1 MYDAFSILKDQN
13 MKKILFTLGAVAYAT
28 SLFGADAY
36 MIETVISKNK
46 KVIAS
51 PSFIAPFKQA
61 GAVEA
66 KNNGNKYELLME
78 VDEEKNGIVTLYTN
92 LTLNGKFH
100 KQKAKIPLKEKVN
113 INMDDIQLNVRV
125 IPYK

>member
-1 MYDAFSILKDQN
+1 
-13 MKKILFTLGAVAYAT
+13 MKKLLLSLAAVAYAT

-46 KVIAS
+46 KVIDS
-51 PSFIAPFKQA
+51 PSIIAPFKQA

-66 KNNGNKYELLME
+66 NAKGNKYELLME

-113 INMDDIQLNVRV
+113 INMGNITLNVRV
-125 IPYK
+125 IPYQ